1 VLATA
6 GCRTS
11 FATVAGAVPLHVP
24 EAAGPCLTNPVSE
37 AALVQEM
44 VKPLFRT
51 FVMRMFSGDAEV
63 AAVGIAEGATAG
75 TDASARVALPENA
88 A

>member
-1 VLATA
+1 M
-6 GCRTS
+6 
-11 FATVAGAVPLHVP
+11 P
-24 EAAGPCLTNPVSE
+24 ETAGPCLTNPVSA
-37 AALVQEM
+37 AALVQET

-51 FVMRMFSGDAEV
+51 FVMRMLSGDTRF

-75 TDASARVALPENA
+75 IDASARVALPGIA

>member
-1 VLATA
+1 
-6 GCRTS
+6 
-11 FATVAGAVPLHVP
+11 
-24 EAAGPCLTNPVSE
+24 
-37 AALVQEM
+37 M